1 MATFSFCEQC
11 NNLLY
16 PKEDRENAKLTY
28 ACRNCIYQSETSNN
42 CVYRNDIQHPINE
55 ANIVIR
61 DLAADP
67 TLPRTTE
74 KRCKQCGCDL
84 AVYFQSQSRRPD
96 TKMTLFYVCANTNC
110 GFLWTDFDPKSKKKE
125 VPLDD
130 DGGDGIGDEDEYGE
144 YGEYEDV
151 GVDHSNIEQQDVI
164 NENFFGD
171 DDDVAD
177 DVDVDDLLGDEVVS
191 ITTAINNGNDDEI
204 IQEDWRNGVV
214 YSENYENPNPPDPI
228 VNSVENIKVE
238 QPTQNTHKD
247 EDW

>member
-110 GFLWTDFDPKSKKKE
+110 GFLWTDFDPKK
-125 VPLDD
+125 
-130 DGGDGIGDEDEYGE
+130 
-144 YGEYEDV
+144 YEDV
-151 GVDHSNIEQQDVI
+151 GVDHSNIEQQD
-164 NENFFGD
+164 
-171 DDDVAD
+171 
-177 DVDVDDLLGDEVVS
+177 
-191 ITTAINNGNDDEI
+191 
-204 IQEDWRNGVV
+204 DWRNGMV
-214 YSENYENPNPPDPI
+214 YSENFENPNPPDLI